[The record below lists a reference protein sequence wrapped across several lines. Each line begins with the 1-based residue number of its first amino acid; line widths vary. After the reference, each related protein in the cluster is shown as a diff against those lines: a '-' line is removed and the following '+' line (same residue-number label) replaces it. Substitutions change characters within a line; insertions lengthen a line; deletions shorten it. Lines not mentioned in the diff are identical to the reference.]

1 LVARYRCGN
10 EIRGSQHWR
19 EKEDR
24 KCRICGEAEE
34 YLLHVLKECEITKNE
49 ISIEEFIGEI
59 GKGLE
64 SMKRIERAIEKTK
77 EKRIGKRGRRGIGM
91 IQKTLL

>member
-1 LVARYRCGN
+1 LIARYRCGN

-34 YLLHVLKECEITKNE
+34 NLVRVLKECEITKNE
-49 ISIEEFIGEI
+49 IPIEEFIGEE

-64 SMKRIERAIEKTK
+64 LMKRIERAREKMK
-77 EKRIGKRGRRGIGM
+77 EKG
-91 IQKTLL
+91 